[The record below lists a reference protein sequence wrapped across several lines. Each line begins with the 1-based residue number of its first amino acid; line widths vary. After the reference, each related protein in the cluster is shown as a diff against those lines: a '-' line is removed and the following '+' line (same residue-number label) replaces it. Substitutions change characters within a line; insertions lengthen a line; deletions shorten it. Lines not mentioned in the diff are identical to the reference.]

1 MCINKI
7 KSFFRGTKAKAKVEE
22 PKPTVEAAKK
32 EAPEKVPLSFCLFIF
47 MFSKLQ
53 KIKRQY

>member
-22 PKPTVEAAKK
+22 PKPAAEVVKK
-32 EAPEKVPLSFCLFIF
+32 EAPEAPEKKS
-47 MFSKLQ
+47 
-53 KIKRQY
+53 